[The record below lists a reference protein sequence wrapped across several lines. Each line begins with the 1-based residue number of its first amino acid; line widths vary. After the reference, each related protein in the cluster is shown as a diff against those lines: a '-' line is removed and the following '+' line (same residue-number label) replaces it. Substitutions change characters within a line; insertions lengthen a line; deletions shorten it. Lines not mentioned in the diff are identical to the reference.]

1 MNEGNSSAAGYICC
15 GSCNTREMTQERS
28 NEMDSN
34 MTRIRNGKNLV
45 IAGFG
50 IAILGI
56 VLYCMSSFS
65 VGFGQDE
72 PVFIK
77 ESLGIVGVGVLV
89 WLVGAVKYL
98 NAAIDSDTP
107 DEHLF

>member
-1 MNEGNSSAAGYICC
+1 MNESNSNAATYVCC
-15 GSCNTREMTQERS
+15 GSCNAREMTQEGS
-28 NEMDSN
+28 SEMTSN
-34 MTRIRNGKNLV
+34 MTRIHNGKNLV

-56 VLYCMSSFS
+56 VLYCMASFS

-89 WLVGAVKYL
+89 WLIGTVKYL
-98 NAAIDSDTP
+98 NAAIDSDTL

>member
-1 MNEGNSSAAGYICC
+1 MNESNSSAAAYVCC
-15 GSCNTREMTQERS
+15 GSCNTREMTREGS
-28 NEMDSN
+28 SEMSSSR
-34 MTRIRNGKNLV
+34 TRIRNGKNLV
-45 IAGFG
+45 ITGFV

-65 VGFGQDE
+65 VSLSQNE

-77 ESLGIVGVGVLV
+77 ESLGIVGAGVLV

>member
-1 MNEGNSSAAGYICC
+1 
-15 GSCNTREMTQERS
+15 MT
-28 NEMDSN
+28 SN

-45 IAGFG
+45 IAGFVISIVG
-50 IAILGI
+50 II
-56 VLYCMSSFS
+56 LYCMASFS
-65 VGFGQDE
+65 TGFGQDE

-77 ESLGIVGVGVLV
+77 ESLGVVGAGVLV
-89 WLVGAVKYL
+89 WLVGAIKYL